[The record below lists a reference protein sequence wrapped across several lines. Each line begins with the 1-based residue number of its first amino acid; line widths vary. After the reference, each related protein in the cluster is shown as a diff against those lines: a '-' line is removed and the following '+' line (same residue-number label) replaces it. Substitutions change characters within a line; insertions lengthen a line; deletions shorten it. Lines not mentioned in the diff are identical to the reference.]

1 MEDNHTPNS
10 GLPPTLTYE
19 EQMLANLRPYL
30 LDPRID
36 YPEPYFMFEYNGV
49 PFSILGGIQA
59 LSGQKK
65 NGKTFVITQLLAAAL
80 SANKSERCQ
89 AYLKGLRVPD
99 RTLEYLGHAPKVLY
113 VDTEMEQ
120 LNSAKVMRRV
130 NWLCGWDLKQ
140 ADDRFNVLWLR
151 TVTDLKDSN
160 GKVLKPSFE
169 VRFDLIKQAIELLAP
184 DIVLIDGIRDI
195 IGDFND
201 LIQASSL
208 VNDLMTIAQK
218 RNICIWNVLHMN
230 PRPGN
235 DDESKMRGHL
245 GTELGN
251 KVSDTFASIKK
262 KENNGDVTFT
272 VKQSDARGKDVDDW
286 KFVISDAA
294 GNLGIP
300 QIVDNFSPENTT
312 KSQGSGIDQDKLK
325 EWLHEAA
332 DHYNWPM
339 SRAEFKSK
347 VLNEIGGIS
356 NSDAQQR
363 YLTAAFNLNY
373 IEESTIKKKGAY
385 MVQLTEELLSEMP
398 F

>member
-99 RTLEYLGHAPKVLY
+99 RTLEYLGHEPKVLY

-151 TVTDLKDSN
+151 TVTDLKDNN

-235 DDESKMRGHL
+235 DDESKMRG
-245 GTELGN
+245 
-251 KVSDTFASIKK
+251 
-262 KENNGDVTFT
+262 
-272 VKQSDARGKDVDDW
+272 
-286 KFVISDAA
+286 
-294 GNLGIP
+294 
-300 QIVDNFSPENTT
+300 
-312 KSQGSGIDQDKLK
+312 
-325 EWLHEAA
+325 
-332 DHYNWPM
+332 
-339 SRAEFKSK
+339 
-347 VLNEIGGIS
+347 
-356 NSDAQQR
+356 
-363 YLTAAFNLNY
+363 
-373 IEESTIKKKGAY
+373 
-385 MVQLTEELLSEMP
+385 
-398 F
+398 